1 MKFLYKN
8 LKRFC
13 MFNTIGIVGLGL
25 IGGSLGLAIKHKK
38 LSKIIIGYDNNQENL
53 DDALNLELIDI
64 GANSYKS
71 FSICDF
77 VIVSVP
83 PSQTAHVVIQLFE
96 VLKENT
102 IVIDV
107 ASIKKPII
115 DSIKNY
121 IPKTIAYVPTHPIAG
136 TENFGPKSAFRQLFD
151 DKYFIITPI
160 NNISF
165 AEKKVE
171 EFAKTI
177 NMKVKYM
184 DADKH
189 DKVFAYVS
197 HLPHAIAYSLVN
209 LIRQKKE
216 DDEAY
221 GFIGGGFKDFTR
233 IAKSNEKM
241 WCDIF
246 LLNQSNMINAI
257 DEYIQNLLILKDAIK
272 NNEEREL
279 IQILKNIRLFK
290 ENLDV

>member
-1 MKFLYKN
+1 
-8 LKRFC
+8 

-83 PSQTAHVVIQLFE
+83 PSQTAYVAIQLFE

-136 TENFGPKSAFRQLFD
+136 TENFG
-151 DKYFIITPI
+151 
-160 NNISF
+160 F

-189 DKVFAYVS
+189 DRVFAYVS

-272 NNEEREL
+272 NNEEQEL

>member
-1 MKFLYKN
+1 
-8 LKRFC
+8 

-38 LSKIIIGYDNNQENL
+38 LSKILIGFDRNEENL
-53 DDALNLELIDI
+53 NNALNLELVDI
-64 GANSYKS
+64 SASSYKS

-83 PSQTAHVVIQLFE
+83 PSQTVQVILDLFN
-96 VLKENT
+96 VLKKNT
-102 IVIDV
+102 IIIDV
-107 ASIKKPII
+107 TSVKKPII
-115 DSIKNY
+115 DSIKDF
-121 IPKTIAYVPTHPIAG
+121 IPKDISYVPTHPIAG
-136 TENFGPKSAFRQLFD
+136 TENFGPKSAFRQLFE

-160 NNISF
+160 ADVTF

-184 DADKH
+184 DAEKH

-197 HLPHAIAYSLVN
+197 HLPHVIAYSLVN
-209 LIRQKKE
+209 LIWQKNE

-221 GFIGGGFKDFTR
+221 GFVGGGFRDFTR

-241 WCDIF
+241 WSDIF
-246 LLNQSNMINAI
+246 LLN
-257 DEYIQNLLILKDAIK
+257 K
-272 NNEEREL
+272 NNILTAINDYIGSLSDLKKFIENSQEDKL
-279 IQILKNIRLFK
+279 LDFLKNIRLFK
-290 ENLDV
+290 EKLNV